1 MREPSNDGGGSGAG
15 RPSRRSADEPLF
27 EAFTRLNNE
36 LTDAQRTLAKQNA
49 ALAELNE
56 QKNRLLGMAAHDL
69 RNPLGVIMGYAK
81 FLNRTAGAKL
91 DEKESQFVA
100 QIEKSSQFMLR
111 LLEDL
116 LDVSQIES
124 GKLNLALAPTDLGA
138 LVRNNVELNRV
149 LAAAKNI
156 AIELELPAGLPAVD
170 VDATKIEQVLNNLIS
185 NALKYS
191 HPGTTVR
198 VSAGARDGEF
208 EISVRDEGQGI
219 PPAELGRL
227 FQAFPKTTV
236 RSTGG
241 EKSTG
246 LGLAITRRIVEGHGG
261 RIAVD
266 SRVGEGSVFRLSLP
280 LRAAPG

>member
-1 MREPSNDGGGSGAG
+1 M
-15 RPSRRSADEPLF
+15 
-27 EAFTRLNNE
+27 
-36 LTDAQRTLAKQNA
+36 
-49 ALAELNE
+49 
-56 QKNRLLGMAAHDL
+56 
-69 RNPLGVIMGYAK
+69 
-81 FLNRTAGAKL
+81 
-91 DEKESQFVA
+91 
-100 QIEKSSQFMLR
+100 
-111 LLEDL
+111 
-116 LDVSQIES
+116 
-124 GKLNLALAPTDLGA
+124 
-138 LVRNNVELNRV
+138 
-149 LAAAKNI
+149 
-156 AIELELPAGLPAVD
+156 
-170 VDATKIEQVLNNLIS
+170 
-185 NALKYS
+185 
-191 HPGTTVR
+191 R